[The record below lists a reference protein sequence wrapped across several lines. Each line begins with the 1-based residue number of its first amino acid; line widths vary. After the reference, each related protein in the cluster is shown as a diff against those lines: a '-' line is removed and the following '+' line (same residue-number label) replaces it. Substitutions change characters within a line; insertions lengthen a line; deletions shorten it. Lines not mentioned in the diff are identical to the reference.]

1 MVQFESCLSGISAH
15 ALPGEEWFQLQA
27 FGSHTPQM
35 SSGWAVSFCVHVVS
49 LGGFKK
55 KKNFLK
61 EMHFFFLAI
70 LCIRCKYFSLLII
83 LRRTNPRS
91 NMVAKALVFYPES
104 SQRVLSLLCQSLLI
118 THPSCSRCQ
127 QPARGNYFSVFCL
140 NQQPLREIQQDV
152 EV

>member
-1 MVQFESCLSGISAH
+1 MVPAAGFRLAH
-15 ALPGEEWFQLQA
+15 STDEQWLGRFFLCPCGF
-27 FGSHTPQM
+27 
-35 SSGWAVSFCVHVVS
+35 SGW
-49 LGGFKK
+49 LK